1 MRTESDQTQP
11 TFSQDENSWG
21 ETNSPSPIEPGAES
35 QPSPVR
41 ETSSSVPA
49 KDGWFVPSTISL
61 RPDEAR
67 ACILLPGFDASVLS
81 RAQVIAEYFPFAESE
96 CRGLR
101 SKEGTSEDDDT
112 PRFEKVFRFAA
123 TIANVPVVPE
133 APDYDAL
140 LILTAWQCV
149 RPQEEGFL
157 GSYPKSLLCPLSHAA
172 TPAAVDSLPAAKRI
186 IFQRRVPVYLRYLL
200 RNKFGL
206 RTCAD
211 IENAD
216 LRELLRSTGFRLIR
230 PSAVPEIAFPGITRG
245 EDPPVR
251 PWKLTLRQELSDER
265 AAEMLIH
272 AALWQIK
279 YGLRLVAVEEDQL
292 RWNIGAFG
300 RTDWED
306 AFLSL
311 GVRVAPSLM
320 RESGL
325 LDWRAVLARCLDQI
339 GVGNLPPEVLG
350 KVSALPQRVHHDDQQ
365 AIWEVLDRAAQTVLE
380 QVRLSEPQLFTE
392 AGGMNYRTAR
402 TFRRWARLFDE
413 VSPNILS
420 RFGVSAFT
428 ALHRVA

>member
-1 MRTESDQTQP
+1 MRTQSDQSQP
-11 TFSQDENSWG
+11 TYSDDEDVRGDATIAPPAAAS
-21 ETNSPSPIEPGAES
+21 SPAEAPPSSPQELPAN
-35 QPSPVR
+35 V
-41 ETSSSVPA
+41 TSEH
-49 KDGWFVPSTISL
+49 GWCVPSELSL
-61 RPDEAR
+61 DPDEAR
-67 ACILLPGFDASVLS
+67 ACISLPGFDASVLS

-101 SKEGTSEDDDT
+101 GTSEDDDA

-123 TIANVPVVPE
+123 TIANVRVAPE
-133 APDYDAL
+133 ASDYDEL

-149 RPQEEGFL
+149 RPQEAGFL

-172 TPAAVDSLPAAKRI
+172 TPSAVDLLPAAKRI

-200 RNKFGL
+200 HNKFGL

-279 YGLRLVAVEEDQL
+279 FGLRLVTMEEGL
-292 RWNIGAFG
+292 PRWNIGAFG

-339 GVGNLPPEVLG
+339 GIGNLPPEVLG

-365 AIWEVLDRAAQTVLE
+365 AIWEVLDRASQTVLE

-392 AGGMNYRTAR
+392 ELRAA
-402 TFRRWARLFDE
+402 FRSLR
-413 VSPNILS
+413 
-420 RFGVSAFT
+420 
-428 ALHRVA
+428 